1 MGNMF
6 YRCSFLKSLYLNPF
20 NNYRH
25 RSLNS
30 LVVNNFDTSKVTDM
44 SNMFYGCSSLTSL
57 NLNNFNTSKV
67 TYMEYMFYNCSSLIS
82 LDLGFDI
89 ISHQII
95 FNMFHGCNSLF
106 LLNLENA
113 KIFNIY
119 QFFKETSL
127 NYTPLKYFNF
137 GYLMSPLDEQAI
149 YYFKD
154 EKNITFCINNQSNL
168 DKNLSNFNIIN
179 CSNICF
185 SKYKKIINQKKI
197 CVLNCLD
204 DDLYKYEYNGFCY
217 DECPNGLFSSNYLCA
232 INDTIEKPDIISNE
246 NITYNKDLLPNF
258 NLNNFF
264 KGIYKIINQTS
275 EVKDE
280 IINVIKNAI
289 LKGNF
294 KFNSIISGESN
305 SLLIKDENIAYE
317 ITSTNDNNDE
327 NNNSSAINLGN
338 CENILKDVYDID
350 ENLPLIL
357 FKVEYFVEGL
367 LIPVIGYEVFH
378 PLNNSQLNLS
388 YCRNETTNL
397 SIPVTINEE
406 KLFIYD
412 PNSEYYNDDCYPY
425 TTESGTDI
433 LINDRQNEFV
443 NNNMSLCENNC
454 EYYGYDE
461 STKKVVCKCG
471 IKYSQIVISK
481 VDNDSNILSNNFTNQ
496 TTSLN
501 TGTMKCYYTLF
512 TVDGLSKNY
521 ESYILMFIIIL
532 FIIFGLIFYKCGYP
546 TINYKI
552 RDIVQ
557 TKEEN
562 EKNININETIDKKNM
577 EKYEQNDILKIK
589 NNRVNPILLDSNNN
603 NSKSFSKLDLQKNK
617 NVDFNNLAIN
627 YQNKEKSITF
637 NDYELNSLYY
647 KKALQYDKR
656 SFLQYYVSLLRA
668 KHPFLFGFCPL
679 DDYNSKVVKKSIFLL
694 FFSMIYTINGF
705 FFLNKSMIHKIYI
718 DGGKYSFE
726 LQILYS
732 FILSHIFYLLIQYIF
747 LSEKSILEIKNEETS
762 DKAADKVDDVRRCL
776 IIKYII
782 FYIIGTLLLIF
793 CWYYLS
799 SFGAVFQNSQIFL
812 IKNSLIS
819 LGISFIYPFIINIIP
834 GLLRNFSLTNGDKE
848 WLYKIS
854 QLIQF
859 M

>member
-1 MGNMF
+1 MAGMFSDCSKITSLDLSNFDTSYVTDMRNIFSGCRELKYLKLNNFNTSNVRYMESMFNRCSSLISINVEHFNTSNVIDMGNMFYGCNSLKSLNLTNFNTSSVINMTNMFGECFSLTSLNLINFNTSNVKNMGNMF
-6 YRCSFLKSLYLNPF
+6 YRCSSLNLLYLNSF
-20 NNYRH
+20 NTYRF

-30 LVVNNFDTSKVTDM
+30 LVINNFDTPTVTYM
-44 SNMFYGCSSLTSL
+44 SNMFYGCTSLTSL

-67 TYMEYMFYNCSSLIS
+67 THMEYMFYNCSSLIA

-89 ISHQII
+89 ISQQII
-95 FNMFHGCNSLF
+95 FNMFYGCSSLF

-149 YYFKD
+149 YYFND

-168 DKNLSNFNIIN
+168 DNNLSNFYNFN

-217 DECPNGLFSSNYLCA
+217 DECPNGLFSSNYLGA

-557 TKEEN
+557 TK
-562 EKNININETIDKKNM
+562 
-577 EKYEQNDILKIK
+577 
-589 NNRVNPILLDSNNN
+589 
-603 NSKSFSKLDLQKNK
+603 
-617 NVDFNNLAIN
+617 
-627 YQNKEKSITF
+627 
-637 NDYELNSLYY
+637 
-647 KKALQYDKR
+647 
-656 SFLQYYVSLLRA
+656 
-668 KHPFLFGFCPL
+668 
-679 DDYNSKVVKKSIFLL
+679 
-694 FFSMIYTINGF
+694 
-705 FFLNKSMIHKIYI
+705 
-718 DGGKYSFE
+718 
-726 LQILYS
+726 
-732 FILSHIFYLLIQYIF
+732 
-747 LSEKSILEIKNEETS
+747 
-762 DKAADKVDDVRRCL
+762 
-776 IIKYII
+776 
-782 FYIIGTLLLIF
+782 
-793 CWYYLS
+793 
-799 SFGAVFQNSQIFL
+799 
-812 IKNSLIS
+812 
-819 LGISFIYPFIINIIP
+819 
-834 GLLRNFSLTNGDKE
+834 
-848 WLYKIS
+848 
-854 QLIQF
+854 
-859 M
+859 